1 MLRTSRT
8 LARVLAGAGTAALGL
23 LPALPAAAATAAP
36 FDAVRDTQQ
45 WVFNMMNVRPA
56 WQVTEGKGVTVAV
69 IDSGVYPQE
78 SDLSDGSVIAGPDL
92 TGLHTSPQNANWG
105 QHGTWMASIIAG
117 HGHDG
122 GFDGIMGIAPEAKVL
137 SIRVIPDKGDPGYQ
151 TYNNEAEARIQHELA
166 DGIMTAVKDHAQVI
180 SMSIGYSA
188 PSGVV
193 RNAITYAY
201 EHGTV
206 LVASSGNS
214 GGNDTQH
221 GKANGLSPV
230 SFPAE
235 YPGVLGVGAVTI
247 DGTQASFSSGN
258 LSVQV
263 AAPGKGVPAQGRNG
277 LYYTVD
283 GTSPACAL
291 VAGVAA
297 LLKSRYPTISPAL
310 VTEAL
315 TTSAQQT
322 PAGSYDVNTGFG
334 IVDADA
340 ALVKAGKLMKDRP
353 QGSQVPLDAHF
364 GGGPAAGPAAP
375 VAPRGDGERTVF
387 IALALVS
394 VAVAL
399 AGLAGLVKTRESRGG
414 RLRDHDR
421 RVLLARPRRGGRDS
435 RGPGDVLRRHRRV
448 PGGRR
453 PPPGRPG
460 AVPLRRRGPLVAGD
474 PRGRHPGRGARD
486 RGARALPGRRDAAA
500 FGQRARAGGHAPGA
514 LAGDRRALGGRCA
527 GGLRR
532 AGRGQV
538 EIPVGTATTAPCA
551 ACPSGARLSVAR
563 GEIES

>member
-1 MLRTSRT
+1 
-8 LARVLAGAGTAALGL
+8 VLAGAGTAAALGL

-45 WVFNMMNVRPA
+45 WVFNMMNVRQA

-69 IDSGVYPQE
+69 IDSGVYPHE
-78 SDLSDGSVIAGPDL
+78 SDLSDGSVIAGPDF
-92 TGLHTSPQNANWG
+92 TGLHTSPQNPNWG

-151 TYNNEAEARIQHELA
+151 TYNNEAENRIQDELA

-221 GKANGLSPV
+221 GKAKPGLSPV

-297 LLKSRYPTISPAL
+297 LLKSRYPGISPAL

-315 TTSAQQT
+315 TTTAKQT
-322 PAGSYDVNTGFG
+322 PSDSYDVNTGFG
-334 IVDADA
+334 IVNADA
-340 ALVKAGKLMKDRP
+340 ALVKAGQLVKEQP
-353 QGSQVPLDAHF
+353 QGSQVPLAAHF
-364 GGGPAAGPAAP
+364 GGGPAAVPAAP
-375 VAPRGDGERTVF
+375 VAPRGNGERTAF

-394 VAVAL
+394 LVVAL
-399 AGLAGLVKTRESRGG
+399 AGLAGVVRTRKSRGE
-414 RLRDHDR
+414 R
-421 RVLLARPRRGGRDS
+421 
-435 RGPGDVLRRHRRV
+435 
-448 PGGRR
+448 
-453 PPPGRPG
+453 
-460 AVPLRRRGPLVAGD
+460 
-474 PRGRHPGRGARD
+474 
-486 RGARALPGRRDAAA
+486 
-500 FGQRARAGGHAPGA
+500 
-514 LAGDRRALGGRCA
+514 
-527 GGLRR
+527 
-532 AGRGQV
+532 
-538 EIPVGTATTAPCA
+538 
-551 ACPSGARLSVAR
+551 
-563 GEIES
+563 

>member
-1 MLRTSRT
+1 MLRT
-8 LARVLAGAGTAALGL
+8 LARVLTGAGTAAALGL
-23 LPALPAAAATAAP
+23 VPALPAAAATAAP
-36 FDAVRDTQQ
+36 FDGVRDTQQ
-45 WVFNMMNVRPA
+45 WVFDMMKVRPA

-69 IDSGVYPQE
+69 IDSGVYPHE
-78 SDLSDGSVIAGPDL
+78 SDLSDGSVTAGPDF
-92 TGLHTSPQNANWG
+92 TGLHTSPQNSNWG
-105 QHGTWMASIIAG
+105 QHGTWMASVIAG

-122 GFDGIMGIAPEAKVL
+122 GFDGVMGIAPEAKVL

-151 TYNNEAEARIQHELA
+151 AYNDEPEGRIQDELA

-201 EHGTV
+201 KHGTV

-235 YPGVLGVGAVTI
+235 YPGVLGVGAVTST
-247 DGTQASFSSGN
+247 GAQASFSSGN

-297 LLKSRYPTISPAL
+297 LLKSRYPGISPAL

-315 TTSAQQT
+315 TTTANQT

-340 ALVKAGKLMKDRP
+340 ALVKAGQLMKERP
-353 QGSQVPLDAHF
+353 QGSQVPLNAHF
-364 GGGPAAGPAAP
+364 GGGPAAVPAAP
-375 VAPRGDGERTVF
+375 VASRGNGERTVF

-394 VAVAL
+394 LAVGL
-399 AGLAGLVKTRESRGG
+399 AGLAGVVKTRESRGE
-414 RLRDHDR
+414 R
-421 RVLLARPRRGGRDS
+421 
-435 RGPGDVLRRHRRV
+435 
-448 PGGRR
+448 
-453 PPPGRPG
+453 
-460 AVPLRRRGPLVAGD
+460 
-474 PRGRHPGRGARD
+474 
-486 RGARALPGRRDAAA
+486 
-500 FGQRARAGGHAPGA
+500 
-514 LAGDRRALGGRCA
+514 
-527 GGLRR
+527 
-532 AGRGQV
+532 
-538 EIPVGTATTAPCA
+538 
-551 ACPSGARLSVAR
+551 
-563 GEIES
+563 